1 MGIYVQKMAKNDGHD
16 LLEADNS
23 SKRRGRK
30 LKNGGGGKRTT
41 VNAPRGPKRE
51 KTGGVGVTLGA
62 VSNGQMIRN
71 NTVPISEADPF

>member
-51 KTGGVGVTLGA
+51 KTGGVGGHA
-62 VSNGQMIRN
+62 RRGI
-71 NTVPISEADPF
+71 